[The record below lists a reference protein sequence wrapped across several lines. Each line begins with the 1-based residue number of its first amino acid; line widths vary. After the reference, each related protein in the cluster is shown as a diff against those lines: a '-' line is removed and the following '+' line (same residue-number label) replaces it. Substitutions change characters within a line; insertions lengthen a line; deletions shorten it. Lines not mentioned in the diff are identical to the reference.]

1 MNAYVLAHLS
11 RSACKHM
18 KHIHRCRQT
27 LKESWYL
34 FLLIVVLF
42 LCLPNI
48 FGLTIASQMLQKIC
62 YNFTIKKLSLFF
74 MYYDAK
80 PNAGLCY
87 IPTFKLLNKS

>member
-11 RSACKHM
+11 LSACKHI

-48 FGLTIASQMLQKIC
+48 FELTTASQILQKIC
-62 YNFTIKKLSLFF
+62 YNFTIKNDLCFLCTMMQSLMLDFVTYLLSN
-74 MYYDAK
+74 Y
-80 PNAGLCY
+80 
-87 IPTFKLLNKS
+87 